1 MSREI
6 LNCDAFEWMRQ
17 FEGTLFPGDV
27 FTSLPDI
34 SELPGYFGTKCR
46 ADYNKYK
53 EWFEKTVEIILLKTP
68 KCAIFLQSDVRCL
81 DQQGNV
87 HEFIDKSYLLH
98 KACEKCQ
105 FVLLWQKVC
114 YNVEKLDTK
123 AIYQRPNWSHL
134 MCFVRQSEQIQYQ
147 STAWGTPDVFPRGEM
162 IWNRAIGINAA
173 LVGVSFLKY
182 ICQTNCLV
190 DPFCGCGTV
199 LAVANACGLN
209 GIGCELSQKRCR
221 KARRLNVCPTLLTLG
236 YRHCRAYG
244 LVDGIEGA
252 IQSQENISEREALDG
267 EAETEHRLRDEIKE
281 EKEPARCEIEDGD
294 CDGEVEALKGS
305 EESEFACQL

>member
-1 MSREI
+1 MSRVI
-6 LNCDAFEWMRQ
+6 LNCDAFEWMSQ
-17 FEGTLFPGDV
+17 FKDDLLFPGDV

-46 ADYNKYK
+46 ANFQKYK
-53 EWFEKTVEIILLKTP
+53 DWFEETVEIILLKTP

-81 DQQGNV
+81 NQEGEV
-87 HEFIDKSYLLH
+87 HEFVDKSYLIH
-98 KACEKCQ
+98 KGAEKCH

-134 MCFVRQSEQIQYQ
+134 MCFVRQSEQIQYH

-182 ICQTNCLV
+182 ICQTNSLV

-221 KARRLNVCPTLLTLG
+221 KARQLNLVPILLTLG

-244 LVDGIEGA
+244 LIDGIDCGDLSMTIVEKDASDGDERGN
-252 IQSQENISEREALDG
+252 SGQEVGDLKPFGKDEPRRGESCGLLANEREV
-267 EAETEHRLRDEIKE
+267 AEFHSD
-281 EKEPARCEIEDGD
+281 
-294 CDGEVEALKGS
+294 S
-305 EESEFACQL
+305 FA